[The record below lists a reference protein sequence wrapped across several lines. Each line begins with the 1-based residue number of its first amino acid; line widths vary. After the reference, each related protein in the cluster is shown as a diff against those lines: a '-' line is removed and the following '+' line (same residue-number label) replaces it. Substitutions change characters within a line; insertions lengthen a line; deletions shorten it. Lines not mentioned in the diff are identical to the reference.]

1 VNPVRRGWLPA
12 FSCTWLGAST
22 VLIAVRLY
30 MRARKEAGVF
40 GLDDLLIFIGW
51 SVSVGLTT
59 TAVID
64 AKWYGIDVHTW
75 DVRLDMVE

>member
-1 VNPVRRGWLPA
+1 
-12 FSCTWLGAST
+12 
-22 VLIAVRLY
+22 

-51 SVSVGLTT
+51 FVSVGFTT

-75 DVRLDMVE
+75 DVRLDMVENLSCPFGVERRLTFL